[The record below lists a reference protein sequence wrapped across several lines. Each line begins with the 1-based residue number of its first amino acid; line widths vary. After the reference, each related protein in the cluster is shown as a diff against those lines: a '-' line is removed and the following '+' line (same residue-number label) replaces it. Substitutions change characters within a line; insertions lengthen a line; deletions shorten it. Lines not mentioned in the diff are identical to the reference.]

1 MDSKRLRPFLERAK
15 SGIFQSGCD
24 AAIAAVSCVRLAG
37 QSRSHSASGTPSA
50 SSQAGARNRAL
61 AEAQRGVALAH
72 ESKYKQAI
80 AHYRAAEALDPHLPG
95 LYLSLGLAYFKAQRL
110 SDAAVAL
117 ERAVKADPDNLQAR
131 TDLGMSYYGMRRFAD
146 AAEQFHAE
154 LKIEPDD
161 NQSLT
166 YLGDPELQLRRRPQ
180 AEAHLREALRLDPNS
195 HLAQLDLRIL
205 FTDENK
211 PAAAERHMREPVRLD
226 PSDPDGHYHLARL
239 MLRMGQRKEAMQEF
253 SEIKRFARE
262 KDPPPLLSQIGG
274 AKKGTKPDRTSAVP
288 EVGKH

>member
-15 SGIFQSGCD
+15 SGIFQIGCG

-72 ESKYKQAI
+72 ESKYKHAI

-131 TDLGMSYYGMRRFAD
+131 TVLGMSYYGMRRFAD
-146 AAEQFHAE
+146 AAA
-154 LKIEPDD
+154 
-161 NQSLT
+161 
-166 YLGDPELQLRRRPQ
+166 QLRIASREQPGNGQ
-180 AEAHLREALRLDPNS
+180 LRYLRVQS
-195 HLAQLDLRIL
+195 Y
-205 FTDENK
+205 
-211 PAAAERHMREPVRLD
+211 MRSRQH
-226 PSDPDGHYHLARL
+226 SSAI
-239 MLRMGQRKEAMQEF
+239 KEAMQEF

-262 KDPPPLLSQIGG
+262 KHPPPLLSQIGG
-274 AKKGTKPDRTSAVP
+274 AKKGTKPDRASAVP
-288 EVGKH
+288 AVGKH